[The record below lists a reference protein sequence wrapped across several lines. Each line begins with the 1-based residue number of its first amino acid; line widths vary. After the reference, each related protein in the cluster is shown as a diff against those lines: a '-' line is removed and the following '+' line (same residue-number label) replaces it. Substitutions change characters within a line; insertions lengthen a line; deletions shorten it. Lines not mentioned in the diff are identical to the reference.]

1 MSTPVDTGLY
11 AIWNWAIAKASSLS
25 RSALAWGGL
34 ALAAVILLSL
44 NLTSSISFRNWKAD
58 LTEEGLFTISDGTK
72 SILRNIEEPV
82 TAHLYFSRKFGEMA
96 PQYAR
101 YFDRVRAMLEQYR
114 DLSGGKMRLAF
125 HDPEPF
131 SDEEDKA
138 VAGGLRGLRLN
149 NEGELGYFGL
159 TANNSTDNQGT
170 ISFFSLD
177 RENFLE
183 YDVTK
188 LIHSLA
194 KTKKRVVGV
203 LSSLPLQGGKAP
215 VTEQPLQPWLIL
227 EQMNE
232 FFEVQMLDQAR
243 GDIPDNIDVLLIAQP
258 AGLRPAA
265 AYAVDQY
272 AMKGGKVLV
281 LIDPMP
287 EAAQAVLL
295 SQNRKGLGIL
305 KKMLKGWGVEYDST
319 KVAAD
324 IKHARRVQFPTR
336 QGEKPLVTDF
346 VAWLALDKTSMDD
359 GDVLSGGIEQLSFGS
374 SGSLSKADGAGIT
387 FTPIVRTSSEAMQ
400 IGAEKVGMGADPLA
414 LIRNYKPEGK
424 RLTLA
429 ARITGEAA
437 SAFPNGEPA
446 LEEDEAANPGVIK
459 SQDDKAEAAAAPK
472 DPKALEGHVA
482 SGKIN
487 AVIIADTDFL
497 ANQFWVQ
504 TREVM
509 GQQMQVP
516 VAHNAAFLLGALEN
530 LTGTDDLIA
539 LRGRG
544 VKDRKFTMVDDIRRR
559 SEQQFREKEQA
570 LTKRLKEVESE
581 IQKLEIAGEGG
592 AAILTDKERGEIDK
606 FRAEMLDTRRQLRDV
621 KLALRRDIDRLGGWL
636 KFANIALVPICIG
649 LAGLGWTYFETL
661 RRRNSKKSDD
671 ERKSA

>member
-1 MSTPVDTGLY
+1 MPRSVDTGLW
-11 AIWNWAIAKASSLS
+11 AIWNWMLTKASKLS
-25 RSALAWGGL
+25 GKSLAWGGL

-44 NLTSSISFRNWKAD
+44 NLTSSISLRNFKAD

-82 TAHLYFSRKFGEMA
+82 TVHLYFSRKLGELA
-96 PQYAR
+96 PHYAR

-114 DLSGGKMRLAF
+114 DLSGGKLRLAF

-188 LIHSLA
+188 LIHSLS
-194 KTKKRVVGV
+194 KSKKRVVGV

-215 VTEQPLQPWLIL
+215 ITEQILQPWLIL
-227 EQMNE
+227 EQMKE
-232 FFEVQMLDQAR
+232 FFEVEMLDQAR
-243 GDIPDNIDVLLIAQP
+243 GEIPDNIDVLLIAQP
-258 AGLRPAA
+258 AGLRPAT
-265 AYAVDQY
+265 AYAIDQY

-281 LIDPMP
+281 LIDPTP

-295 SQNRKGLGIL
+295 SQDRKGLSIL
-305 KKMLKGWGVEYDST
+305 KNMLKGWGVDYDST

-336 QGEKPLVTDF
+336 QGDKPLVTDF
-346 VAWLALDKTSMDD
+346 VAWLALDRTSMDE

-374 SGSLSKADGAGIT
+374 SGSLSKADGASIT
-387 FTPIVRTSSEAMQ
+387 FTPLVRTSSEAMQ

-429 ARITGEAA
+429 ARITGEAK
-437 SAFPNGEPA
+437 SAFPDGKPS
-446 LEEDEAANPGVIK
+446 LEDDEAANPGVIK
-459 SQDDKAEAAAAPK
+459 SEDDKAKTPAAPK

-487 AVIIADTDFL
+487 AIIIADTDFL
-497 ANQFWVQ
+497 ADQFWVQ
-504 TREVM
+504 TREIM
-509 GQQMQVP
+509 GQPMQVP

-592 AAILTDKERGEIDK
+592 AAILSDRERSEIEK

-621 KLALRRDIDRLGGWL
+621 KLALRRDIDRLDGWL
-636 KFANIALVPICIG
+636 KFANIALVPTAIG
-649 LAGLGWTYFETL
+649 LAGLGWTYFETR
-661 RRRNSKKSDD
+661 RRRNTKTSDE

>member
-1 MSTPVDTGLY
+1 MSSPVDTGLSSLWNM
-11 AIWNWAIAKASSLS
+11 AITKASSLNKS
-25 RSALAWGGL
+25 TLAWGGL
-34 ALAAVILLSL
+34 ALAAVMLLSL
-44 NLTSSISFRNWKAD
+44 NLASSIGLKNVKAD
-58 LTEEGLFTISDGTK
+58 LTEEGLFTISEGTR
-72 SILRNIEEPV
+72 SILKNIEEPV

-101 YFDRVRAMLEQYR
+101 YFDRVRALLEQYR
-114 DLSGGKMRLAF
+114 DISNGKLRLAI

-131 SDEEDKA
+131 SNEEDRA

-149 NEGELGYFGL
+149 NEGEQGYFGL

-170 ISFFSLD
+170 INFFSID
-177 RENFLE
+177 RESFLE

-188 LIHSLA
+188 LIHGLA
-194 KTKKRVVGV
+194 KPKKRVVGI

-227 EQMNE
+227 EQISE
-232 FFEVQMLDQAR
+232 FFDVEMLDQAR
-243 GDIPDNIDVLLIAQP
+243 GDIPPNIDVLLIAQP

-265 AYAVDQY
+265 AYAVDQF

-287 EAAQAVLL
+287 EASQAVLL
-295 SQNRKGLGIL
+295 SKDRKGLGIL
-305 KKMLKGWGVEYDST
+305 KSMLKGWGVDYDAT
-319 KVAAD
+319 KVATD
-324 IKHARRVQFPTR
+324 IKYARRVQFPTR

-346 VAWLALDKTSMDD
+346 VAWLALDKASMDE
-359 GDVLSGGIEQLSFGS
+359 GDVLSGGIDQLSFGS
-374 SGSLSKADGAGIT
+374 SGILSKADGASIT

-414 LIRNYKPEGK
+414 LIRNYKPEGQ

-429 ARITGEAA
+429 ARITGETK
-437 SAFPNGEPA
+437 SAFPSGEPA
-446 LEEDEAANPGVIK
+446 PEEDEAANPGVIRSPDSK
-459 SQDDKAEAAAAPK
+459 PVVTAPK
-472 DPKALEGHVA
+472 SGPGPDHVA

-516 VAHNAAFLLGALEN
+516 VAHNAAFLIGALEN
-530 LTGTDDLIA
+530 LTGTDDLIT

-544 VKDRKFTMVDDIRRR
+544 VKDRKFTLVDDIRRQ

-570 LTKRLKEVESE
+570 LTKRLKEVEGE
-581 IQKLEIAGEGG
+581 IQKLEVAGEGG
-592 AAILTDKERGEIDK
+592 AAILTDRERTEIDK

-621 KLALRRDIDRLGGWL
+621 KLALRHDIDRLDGWM
-636 KFANIALVPICIG
+636 KFANIALVPLLIG
-649 LAGLGWTYFETL
+649 FAGLGWTYYEN
-661 RRRNSKKSDD
+661 RRRRTTRNGGE
-671 ERKSA
+671 ERKSV